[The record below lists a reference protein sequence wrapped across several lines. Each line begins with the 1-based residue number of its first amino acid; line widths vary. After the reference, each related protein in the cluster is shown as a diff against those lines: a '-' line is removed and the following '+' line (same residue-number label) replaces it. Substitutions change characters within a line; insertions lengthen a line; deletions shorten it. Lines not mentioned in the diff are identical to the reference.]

1 MFATSETGKGGVMS
15 LDDLLT
21 EIRELRAMASE
32 RHDSARLHHIQTKM
46 FTLGQI
52 AACDALT
59 RRLTD
64 ICSEECGRRECKE
77 RLEALRQIWR
87 LLEELEL

>member
-1 MFATSETGKGGVMS
+1 MS
-15 LDDLLT
+15 LEDLRT

-52 AACDALT
+52 KAYDLISK
-59 RRLTD
+59 RLERMRG
-64 ICSEECGRRECKE
+64 SECCRRECKE